1 MNLFEFIIEFI
12 NVYKISN
19 KGLDPKCYP
28 DLFFCKIPYLCI
40 SNSYI
45 LADAK
50 KM

>member
-1 MNLFEFIIEFI
+1 MTLIQ
-12 NVYKISN
+12 NVTLTY
-19 KGLDPKCYP
+19 
-28 DLFFCKIPYLCI
+28 FFFKIPYLCI